1 VTSANGARLT
11 LEIRHPDC
19 WTLEVTERTPARL
32 LAHTVYSAADGRV
45 KGHFTAYGPNDD
57 GIRELVEAT
66 RTSELTESVF
76 VVEGSE
82 PARSSPGTNAREL
95 FVEYD
100 STNTIS
106 DHLASEGFIQESP
119 VRVQN
124 GAEYWPVFVD
134 DDDRSRLHD
143 RLDRVRDR
151 GNAEVTVRR
160 ITPHDSFSGDVAGRI
175 ALLTVR
181 QREVFEIAC
190 EHGYYSW
197 PRDVTTR
204 ELAEMA
210 DVSKTTLLEHL
221 RTAESKLLDP
231 AIEEVTE
238 RP

>member
-1 VTSANGARLT
+1 MESANGARLT
-11 LEIRHPDC
+11 LEIWHPDC
-19 WTLEVTERTPARL
+19 WTLEVTEETPAKL

-45 KGHFTAYGPNDD
+45 KGHFTAYGTTDD
-57 GIRELVEAT
+57 GTEKLVEAT
-66 RTSELTESVF
+66 HDSELTESV
-76 VVEGSE
+76 VVAEGRV
-82 PARSSPGTNAREL
+82 PVRSSPASSSREL

-119 VRVQN
+119 VRVQD

-134 DDDRSRLHD
+134 DDDRDRLHE
-143 RLDRVRDR
+143 RLDRVRER
-151 GNAEVTVRR
+151 GNAEISVRR
-160 ITPHDSFSGDVAGRI
+160 ITSHDGFGVADRI

-181 QREVFEIAC
+181 QREVFELAC
-190 EHGYYSW
+190 DHGYYSW

-204 ELAEMA
+204 ELAELA
-210 DVSKTTLLEHL
+210 DISKTTLLEHL

-231 AIEEVTE
+231 AIEEVTD